1 MLDSGWAAE
10 GREEWDECELWEL
23 WQVRLPTARGA
34 TRTGPLAR
42 PTEVGVRGRMEL
54 VEAGP
59 ILRMVLDFGF
69 LIWVIGKLV
78 ISDLE
83 NLVAVGYR
91 ELP

>member
-1 MLDSGWAAE
+1 MDGDE
-10 GREEWDECELWEL
+10 QERGVPGEWDGLDAWEL

-42 PTEVGVRGRMEL
+42 PTEVEGRMAE

-69 LIWVIGKLV
+69 RIWF
-78 ISDLE
+78 
-83 NLVAVGYR
+83 
-91 ELP
+91 